1 MFGTSNY
8 QKISIF
14 SEIGHSWHFCDM
26 AAILKKNGGSK
37 EQFKYYHHVRHI
49 KLPQD
54 INFHWNRT
62 KLKFSRIGGHFE
74 KKMTARKKFLI
85 VPSCSPH
92 QKQHI
97 PIWITSL
104 TIILSEI
111 SNVKVKKFEK
121 TALKGNNSYNV
132 SPIVTKIAQQI
143 DLVELK
149 DLRFLRILIS
159 AFVFELLNVKVEKF
173 QKTTKKGNN
182 SYIVSPIVTKIAQ
195 QIDLVVL
202 NDLRF
207 SEFW

>member
-1 MFGTSNY
+1 MKFKAPRSLNRSPGYQSITVCSHKHCMKENFGSKNKFDSTIMFGTSNY

-26 AAILKKNGGSK
+26 AAILKKK
-37 EQFKYYHHVRHI
+37 WRLQRTIFKYYHHVRHI

-74 KKMTARKKFLI
+74 KKMTARKKNLI

-121 TALKGNNSYNV
+121 TALKG
-132 SPIVTKIAQQI
+132 Q
-143 DLVELK
+143 
-149 DLRFLRILIS
+149 
-159 AFVFELLNVKVEKF
+159 
-173 QKTTKKGNN
+173 
-182 SYIVSPIVTKIAQ
+182 
-195 QIDLVVL
+195 
-202 NDLRF
+202 
-207 SEFW
+207 